1 MKIEKGYGIYYIV
14 HAISVMD
21 MKLLKQLYEQI
32 DMHVSDKMKVSDY
45 VRDFKRIIRDVLD
58 FDDDYFEVV
67 HGFCEK
73 KGCPNY
79 SYTFTA
85 NHTRINFT
93 LQFEETFDGMI
104 LIKDCCYETN
114 DKQIRFS
121 SLKRKGIVT
130 PF

>member
-21 MKLLKQLYEQI
+21 MKLLKQLYKQI
-32 DMHVSDKMKVSDY
+32 IIHDFDKMHVSDYISD
-45 VRDFKRIIRDVLD
+45 FNRIILDLLD
-58 FDDDYFEVV
+58 FEDNRFEVV
-67 HGFCEK
+67 HGLCEK
-73 KGCPNY
+73 EECPNY
-79 SYTFTA
+79 RYTFTA

-93 LQFEETFDGMI
+93 IQFEETFDGMI

-114 DKQIRFS
+114 DKQIHFS
-121 SLKRKGIVT
+121 SFKGREIKA